1 MNLKDKVAIVTGASS
16 GIGYASALTFAAAGA
31 AVIVVA
37 RREDKLAALVDEIKS
52 RGGRAHVYVGDVREE
67 ETARGAVAKAL
78 AAYGRLDIALNNA
91 GILGPMGATTEVE
104 LASWN
109 DALASNLTS
118 AFLGAKHQIAAML
131 EGGGGGGGGVG
142 GSVIFTSTFVGH
154 TVGFPGVAAYAAS
167 KSGLIGLTQA
177 LAAEFGPKQIRV
189 NALLPG
195 AVETDMFRT
204 MNHTP
209 EAKQFISGLHA
220 LKRVAAAE
228 ELAQAALYL
237 ASDSASFITG
247 HAMLVD
253 GGLSINRT

>member
-104 LASWN
+104 LAGWN

-131 EGGGGGGGGVG
+131 EGGDGVG

-237 ASDSASFITG
+237 ASDSASFMTG